1 MKLPGFISRILRSKL
16 VGSTAIMTIGNGTRL
31 VLGAVTF
38 LIVARDMG
46 KAEFGIFAAVVA
58 AAQIA
63 MAFSGLGSDVLV
75 IRRVARDVAEFSRAL
90 LTALGFLAVSGP
102 VLLAVYIAVMHLIFG
117 AVAPIT
123 LLLLVGVSDIV
134 CQPLNNIC
142 AACFLARGR
151 PIGTAWLNIVFT
163 GIRVMGALI
172 WISVTQEHTA
182 LSWAGFYVA
191 GSALAAALSLAQVV
205 MSLGRPGG
213 SIRWSDWYDGFHYA
227 LQNSFA
233 SSFRQIDRPV
243 IAYLSSPAVVGVYAA
258 AFRIADAASMPV
270 QAIMYATFNRFFQLG
285 AKGTSHSLRFALRIL
300 PFAVGAGVLA
310 GIAVAVVAP
319 FAPLLL
325 GPAYA
330 GTKHALLLLSALP
343 VLLAFSYVGGDILL
357 GSDHVALRTLIL
369 FAMPVV
375 SVAMCFVFVPQYGTL
390 GAVYATLSTN
400 AISAAV
406 SWSAAFWVSR
416 RQELRTAGE

>member
-1 MKLPGFISRILRSKL
+1 MKLPEIITRILRSKL
-16 VGSTAIMTIGNGTRL
+16 VGSTAIMTVGNGTRL

-38 LIVARDMG
+38 VIVARAMG
-46 KAEFGIFAAVVA
+46 SEQFGTFATVVA
-58 AAQIA
+58 VAVIV

-75 IRRVARDVAEFSRAL
+75 VRRVSRAPEEFSAAL
-90 LTALGFLAVSGP
+90 LTALAFLAVTGP
-102 VLLAVYIAVMHLIFG
+102 VLLVIFLVATRLILG
-117 AVAPIT
+117 PSASIS
-123 LLLLVGVSDIV
+123 LLLLVGFSDIL

-142 AACFLARGR
+142 ASCFLARSR

-163 GIRVMGALI
+163 GIRVLGAII
-172 WISVTQEHTA
+172 WVSVASEHTA
-182 LSWAGFYVA
+182 LSWAGFYVS
-191 GSALAAALSLAQVV
+191 GSILAAGLSLTQVI
-205 MSLGRPGG
+205 MMLGRPGG
-213 SIRWSDWYDGFHYA
+213 AIRWTEWYDGFHFA
-227 LQNSFA
+227 LQSSFS

-243 IAYLSSPAVVGVYAA
+243 IAHLSSVAVVGLYAA

-300 PFAVGAGVLA
+300 PFAVGAGILA

-330 GTKHALLLLSALP
+330 GTQNELLVLSALP

-375 SVAMCFVFVPQYGTL
+375 SVIMCFVFVPSYGAM
-390 GAVYATLSTN
+390 GAVYATLATN
-400 AISAAV
+400 AIAAAV
-406 SWSAAFWVSR
+406 SWSAAAWVSR
-416 RQELRTAGE
+416 QQQPQAAA